1 LGLFGRKKENN
12 EDIKKIKE
20 HIQSQPMQP
29 VSSPPPFPHMTP
41 EPMPTSSFVIARRVI
56 EQREKV
62 TYSPSGQQIRTGET
76 ESVEMLNPIYDLSL
90 DDLLDIAVSCRGTT
104 IGNAIVK
111 LMREKLG

>member
-1 LGLFGRKKENN
+1 LFGRKKDKTKDFEKLK
-12 EDIKKIKE
+12 EKIE
-20 HIQSQPMQP
+20 SQPVQP
-29 VSSPPPFPHMTP
+29 TPSPQQLPQMIPAP
-41 EPMPTSSFVIARRVI
+41 ERKTSFVIARRVI

-62 TYSPSGQQIRTGET
+62 MYSPSGQQIRTGET
-76 ESVEMLNPIYDLSL
+76 ESVEMLNPIYNLSL